1 MTLTQ
6 MKAMYP
12 IVCQNGR
19 GDNNKNIYII
29 YMKINTIVIIGLII
43 LFVYLLGSSLIRYNT
58 VIEGNT
64 VTLDS
69 SDIEHIYTNKQKLQ
83 NITSQQANIEAEIKQ
98 IQNEINPI
106 KSSYKK
112 KNKEMTDVTE
122 KAEKEMKKQKKEAE
136 KTD

>member
-1 MTLTQ
+1 
-6 MKAMYP
+6 
-12 IVCQNGR
+12 
-19 GDNNKNIYII
+19 
-29 YMKINTIVIIGLII
+29 MKINTIVIIGLII